1 MNLPSEVTSFVG
13 RRRET
18 TLTGVAGVS
27 KTRLALPAAARVREP
42 FPDGVCDRVTLKRIW
57 ILPGSSP
64 HFVCAVPADTKK

>member
-18 TLTGVAGVS
+18 TLTGVAGES

-57 ILPGSSP
+57 I
-64 HFVCAVPADTKK
+64 